1 MINLENV
8 NIILT
13 GATGIIG
20 GSILDKLNEAG
31 ANIIA
36 TGTNQIKLD
45 KIKIR
50 QIDPEKYL
58 NCGKTSSPPIDNI
71 IIGSRINKDSIN
83 TTFLFLFL
91 LNKQY
96 KNNNRKIIRNFSVLK
111 IIFTESL
118 NFSKISLIM
127 KLIFG
132 PSISLVLI
140 K

>member
-1 MINLENV
+1 MIFELLYS
-8 NIILT
+8 NISFT
-13 GATGIIG
+13 
-20 GSILDKLNEAG
+20 
-31 ANIIA
+31 
-36 TGTNQIKLD
+36 IKAD

-58 NCGKTSSPPIDNI
+58 NCGSCSSPPIDNI